1 MIFGKK
7 LYRLIFFFLSFTL
20 LFQTLATAVLAVDD
34 LTTPEPTVTEE
45 PLPTPTEEITP
56 TPTPTLEA
64 TPAPIETPGP
74 TVTVEPTPKPLW
86 IEIDGDT
93 VVTNENVGEGTNY
106 RFRNT
111 NLIVRFTKVTK
122 PGKLTI
128 KEVKLP
134 RSKSPPQALFQ
145 ALLTTSPRTWRM
157 AVFFMIS
164 LCHCHRVIKTS
175 KSNLPAT
182 QTAWTNRRPLARQE
196 RKQIILL
203 LSAASTISPSTS
215 SPAGTIGRPMEFCV
229 TIRRSH
235 VLSVDLR
242 V

>member
-45 PLPTPTEEITP
+45 PSPTPTEEITP

-64 TPAPIETPGP
+64 TPAPIETPAP

-128 KEVKLP
+128 KEVKLTP
-134 RSKSPPQALFQ
+134 EQITATGALSGTAYDITSDMENGSFLYDLTLPLPQSNQNVKVKFASNADSLDQSQTVSQ
-145 ALLTTSPRTWRM
+145 A
-157 AVFFMIS
+157 
-164 LCHCHRVIKTS
+164 
-175 KSNLPAT
+175 
-182 QTAWTNRRPLARQE
+182 
-196 RKQIILL
+196 
-203 LSAASTISPSTS
+203 
-215 SPAGTIGRPMEFCV
+215 
-229 TIRRSH
+229 
-235 VLSVDLR
+235 
-242 V
+242 